1 MRVLI
6 TGMNGFAGSALCDFL
21 LEQTHWMLIGVGS
34 STSGE
39 RLSGRIQWWQLDL
52 TDPDGIRRLIKFE
65 RPDLIFHLAAQA
77 NVPKSWE
84 NPWDTFEVNVRG
96 TLNLFD
102 AVVVNHCTPRI
113 VVISSNEVYG
123 SPRGGNDTPFG
134 EDHQLQPN
142 NPYGVSKVAQ
152 EKLAMQYRYSHAL
165 DVLVARPFN
174 HIGPGQKPDY
184 VIAGFAR
191 QIAEIEAGLREP
203 FLNVGNMQTQRD
215 FTDVRD
221 TVRAYYMIARYADGG
236 KIYNVSSG
244 NPRSIQSVLDLML
257 SMSTAQIETRSD
269 PTKFRISDTPISYG
283 DSSLLKKDTGW
294 EPRVPFEKTVLDIM
308 DSWRLRIM
316 ETLNHQASSTPKTK
330 VGAVHE

>member
-113 VVISSNEVYG
+113 VVVSSNEVYG
-123 SPRGGNDTPFG
+123 SPLDSSDTPFK
-134 EDHQLQPN
+134 EDHPLHPN

-152 EKLAMQYRYSHAL
+152 EKQAMQYRYSHGL

-174 HIGPGQKPDY
+174 HIGPRQKPDY
-184 VIAGFAR
+184 VIASFAR
-191 QIAEIEAGLREP
+191 QIAEIEAGLHEP
-203 FLNVGNMQTQRD
+203 ILNVGNMQAQRD
-215 FTDVRD
+215 FTDVQD
-221 TVRAYYMIARYADGG
+221 TVRAYYMLARYADGG
-236 KIYNVSSG
+236 KTYNVSSG
-244 NPRSIQSVLDLML
+244 IPRSIQSILDLML
-257 SMSTAQIETRSD
+257 SMSTTHIETRSD
-269 PTKFRISDTPISYG
+269 PTKFRISDAPISFG
-283 DSSLLKKDTGW
+283 DSSLLKNDTGW
-294 EPRVPFEKTVLDIM
+294 VPQIPFEKTIADVLAA
-308 DSWRLRIM
+308 WRLRIA
-316 ETLNHQASSTPKTK
+316 ETQSNQVIPSQKSSA
-330 VGAVHE
+330 GAFHE